1 MKRLAEIAEVEE
13 TVLASVVEASV
24 VNASVVV
31 EVVAEESVV
40 DETCVRRFVGVES
53 VLEFFQF
60 LAEIEIVHKVRSANK
75 TIFLN

>member
-24 VNASVVV
+24 VKASVIV

-40 DETCVRRFVGVES
+40 DEACVGRVVGVES

-60 LAEIEIVHKVRSANK
+60 LTKKRKSKEN
-75 TIFLN
+75 

>member
-1 MKRLAEIAEVEE
+1 MKRLAEIAEIEE

-24 VNASVVV
+24 VKASVVV

-40 DETCVRRFVGVES
+40 DKACVRRVVGVES

-60 LAEIEIVHKVRSANK
+60 LAKKGNSKES
-75 TIFLN
+75 